1 MARYDVRDS
10 DEYLHLLALYR
21 NTQAIEAQKARLR
34 FTELTDARASIAKV
48 RLSVI
53 QAMQD
58 RHSS

>member
-21 NTQAIEAQKARLR
+21 NTRAIEAQKARLR
-34 FTELTDARASIAKV
+34 FTELMDARASIAKV